1 MRRSTQSRSGSPKA
15 TLTVLRILAAAVVA
29 AVLVPSIVVSGCG
42 GSKGATAADAGS
54 ATASA
59 HVSAADAKADAGALA
74 NNAAAADAGII
85 VEEPAPALDNAD
97 LTLRGRHLLE
107 AIAHGEPKLAAD
119 IVYPRDAYIA
129 TKDQPDPGK
138 QWDKKVYPIF
148 ERDVAT
154 LRKRLHVPENA
165 QFVSFELGP
174 TIAQSPVKKRDLKQ
188 PVWRV
193 RHSKLTFAVGGKPQ
207 RIEIAEMSGWHGA
220 WYASKLR

>member
-1 MRRSTQSRSGSPKA
+1 MSRS

-29 AVLVPSIVVSGCG
+29 AVLVPSIAVSGCG
-42 GSKGATAADAGS
+42 GSKGAPAVDAGAAS
-54 ATASA
+54 ASA
-59 HVSAADAKADAGALA
+59 HVSAADPKADAGAAA
-74 NNAAAADAGII
+74 NAAADAGII
-85 VEEPAPALDNAD
+85 EEPAPTVDNAD

-154 LRKRLHVPENA
+154 VRKRLRVPENA

-207 RIEIAEMSGWHGA
+207 RIEIAEMTGWHGA
-220 WYASKLR
+220 WYVSKLR

>member
-1 MRRSTQSRSGSPKA
+1 MSRS

-29 AVLVPSIVVSGCG
+29 AVLFPSIAVSGCG
-42 GSKGATAADAGS
+42 GSKGSPAVDAGS
-54 ATASA
+54 TSAAA
-59 HVSAADAKADAGALA
+59 HVSAADAKADAGAAA
-74 NNAAAADAGII
+74 NSAAAPDAG
-85 VEEPAPALDNAD
+85 VVDEPAPTVDNAD

-107 AIAHGEPKLAAD
+107 AIAHGEPKLASD

-148 ERDVAT
+148 ERDVANV
-154 LRKRLHVPENA
+154 RRRLHVPENA

-174 TIAQSPVKKRDLKQ
+174 AIAQSPVKKRDLKQ

-193 RHSKLTFAVGGKPQ
+193 RHSKLAFAVGGKPQ
-207 RIEIAEMSGWHGA
+207 RIEIAEMTGWHGA
-220 WYASKLR
+220 WYVSKLR